1 MLRRRTLGLMLPAG
15 LVGLSRAAP
24 AQAEYPNRPVR
35 IVVGFAAGGGTDLT
49 TRALQPKLQQLLGQP
64 IVVDNRP
71 GAGGNIATEGV
82 VRAAPDGYTLL
93 MGTIA
98 ALAINPTLY
107 RNLGFDPA
115 ADLTPISQSG
125 SILNVLV
132 VPADRPWRSV
142 ADLLAAARARP
153 DTITYG
159 SSGIGGAGHLAG
171 ALFDRMAGVRTVHVP
186 YRGGGPLMTDLIG
199 AKIDYA
205 FATAPTAIPQIEAG
219 KLRALG
225 VPTPARS
232 PLLPDVPAVAETLP
246 GYEVANWY
254 ALVGPRGLP
263 RPIVDRLAGAMRAT
277 LEDAEVR
284 RHLAPHG
291 VEPTP
296 STPEELARF
305 IRDETAKWAPII
317 RATGATV
324 E

>member
-1 MLRRRTLGLMLPAG
+1 MLRRRTLGLTLPAG
-15 LVGLSRAAP
+15 LVVLARPAL
-24 AQAEYPNRPVR
+24 AQADYPNRPVR
-35 IVVGFAAGGGTDLT
+35 VVVGFAAGGGTDLT

-71 GAGGNIATEGV
+71 GAGGNIATEQV

-115 ADLTPISQSG
+115 TDLTPISQSG

-153 DTITYG
+153 DTVTYG

-171 ALFDRMAGVRTVHVP
+171 ALFDQMAGVRTVHVP
-186 YRGGGPLMTDLIG
+186 YRGGGPLMTDLVG
-199 AKIDYA
+199 GKIDYA
-205 FATAPTAIPQIEAG
+205 FATAPTAIPQIESG
-219 KLRALG
+219 RLRALG
-225 VPTPARS
+225 VPTPSRS
-232 PLLPDVPAVAETLP
+232 PLLPAVPSVAETLP

-263 RPIVDRLAGAMRAT
+263 RPVVDRLAGAMRAT
-277 LEDAEVR
+277 LEDPEVR

-324 E
+324 D